1 MPMGSE
7 EQDDG
12 EMLAE
17 REAEAEGPSPAEP
30 APPGLERCHRPIM
43 RPWAPQRS
51 ATVWPGPCQRPG
63 ACYKLRVSAA
73 PQASWGASALERVPR
88 SSAGTGRF
96 EEPDL
101 GMTVTST
108 LHPASSP
115 SMANGASGVSGETPP
130 SSGITQHPAGGLE
143 LGSSERAISRATV
156 GCPWVGTWPRSG
168 WSGSMRDN
176 VGAVAIDGI
185 RWSPP

>member
-7 EQDDG
+7 EHDDG

-63 ACYKLRVSAA
+63 ACYKLG
-73 PQASWGASALERVPR
+73 PQRLVRGWARGPGR
-88 SSAGTGRF
+88 AGQG
-96 EEPDL
+96 
-101 GMTVTST
+101 
-108 LHPASSP
+108 
-115 SMANGASGVSGETPP
+115 
-130 SSGITQHPAGGLE
+130 Q
-143 LGSSERAISRATV
+143 
-156 GCPWVGTWPRSG
+156 
-168 WSGSMRDN
+168 
-176 VGAVAIDGI
+176 
-185 RWSPP
+185 

>member
-73 PQASWGASALERVPR
+73 PQASRGASALERVPR

-101 GMTVTST
+101 GMTVTAT
-108 LHPASSP
+108 LHPAPSP
-115 SMANGASGVSGETPP
+115 SMANGASGVLRGNDPFLRN
-130 SSGITQHPAGGLE
+130 HPAPGWGFGARLIGACHLSGHSGLSVGGHVAQVRLVRVN
-143 LGSSERAISRATV
+143 ERQCR
-156 GCPWVGTWPRSG
+156 GCRH
-168 WSGSMRDN
+168 R
-176 VGAVAIDGI
+176 
-185 RWSPP
+185 RY